1 VNAVGD
7 AAFYVLLSLCASAF
21 NSCLLCSS
29 EGVGSSDQENIREG
43 DRVKLHGL
51 TKSAHL
57 NGLDGQA
64 KSLRGYRLM
73 QAVRRKH

>member
-1 VNAVGD
+1 MNAVGD

-64 KSLRGYRLM
+64 KSLHGYRLM